1 MTDAQPDYEQFER
14 RQLTQD
20 QDNTQD
26 RDNQRV
32 QTVDADKSKARLIMQ
47 DLRAA
52 GMSSQCPR
60 TNGSYTGL
68 PAKDLILIPLLVHF
82 HQGWEATTDE
92 A

>member
-1 MTDAQPDYEQFER
+1 MADAQPDYEQFER
-14 RQLTQD
+14 HQLTQD

-47 DLRAA
+47 DLRGA
-52 GMSSQCPR
+52 GFKSVPEDQWVLHRPSSER
-60 TNGSYTGL
+60 FDSDT
-68 PAKDLILIPLLVHF
+68 ALVHF